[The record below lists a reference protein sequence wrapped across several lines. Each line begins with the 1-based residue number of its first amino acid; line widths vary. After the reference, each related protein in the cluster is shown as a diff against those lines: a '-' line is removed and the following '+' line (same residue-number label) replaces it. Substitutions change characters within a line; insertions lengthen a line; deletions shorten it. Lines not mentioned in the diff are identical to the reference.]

1 MLARSDKRNADR
13 AGARRMAGN
22 GDCWP
27 VKIVRDGRIA
37 KAFGILR
44 GLGLDIAKR

>member
-37 KAFGILR
+37 KAFGILC
-44 GLGLDIAKR
+44 GLGLDIAE